1 MIIALS
7 CSNSTVKIK
16 QSFLFEAILFSSV
29 LGNVT
34 EMYSTIFWA
43 RTWEAIFFFPQLLV
57 YPAFSCQQF
66 TWKLLN
72 IKSANL
78 AWTSEE

>member
-43 RTWEAIFFFPQLLV
+43 RTWEAIFFFSPTSSLSSLFLPAV
-57 YPAFSCQQF
+57 YL
-66 TWKLLN
+66 K
-72 IKSANL
+72 
-78 AWTSEE
+78 TS